1 MRKVI
6 FSLILIFLTSFG
18 TFCKNSPLDS
28 LLNVLDHTIKNKPH
42 YSRVKELRIDSLKLE
57 INNTLDLDLKF
68 KTYDR
73 LFKEYR
79 HYNMDSA
86 LAVGYQKQAIAEKLN
101 NKQYYYSSNLNIAEI
116 LGIMGMYKE
125 ALDIASQIN
134 KPDLTTDQWGYYYH
148 LYHSTYSLLYEN
160 SLSSKVKNYY
170 GSLISH
176 YKDSLLQVNDP
187 QTLGY
192 SMVQNGKL
200 VELGKYNE
208 ALALMN
214 HCYKEYGHN
223 EALIGSLAYGYSDV
237 YEKLGDTD
245 QQKKYLAIS
254 AIADISRAVKGYIA
268 LRKLATLLFQEGDI
282 NRANAYIKCAMEDA
296 TFCKAR
302 FRTLEISETL
312 PIITAAYDIKAK
324 QERASLVKYL
334 ILISILSV
342 ILIISFVYIWQ
353 QLKKLSAAKKSIKKM
368 YNKSVSMNED
378 MHIMNENLN
387 ELNKKL
393 SESNQV
399 KEEYIGSV
407 FNLCSTYI
415 DKMETYRTNINR
427 KLKVGQTAEAIKIT
441 SATLVTDELKEFFR
455 NFDAIFLNLY
465 PNFIEEFNL
474 LLQPD
479 GQIIPKAGDI
489 LTPELRVFALVRLG
503 ISDSS
508 KIASFLHYSPQTVYN
523 YKLKI
528 RSKLSVSKDEFAS
541 KILQIGK

>member
-1 MRKVI
+1 MRKEI
-6 FSLILIFLTSFG
+6 FCLILIFFTSFSA
-18 TFCKNSPLDS
+18 FCRSSQLDS

-42 YSRVKELRIDSLKLE
+42 YSKVKELRIDSLKLE
-57 INNTLDLDLKF
+57 INKTSDLDQKF
-68 KTYDR
+68 KTYNR

-86 LAVGYQKQAIAEKLN
+86 LTVGYKKQAIAERLS
-101 NKQYYYSSNLNIAEI
+101 NKQYYYIANLNIAEI

-125 ALDIASQIN
+125 ALDIATHTN
-134 KPDLTTDQWGYYYH
+134 KLDLIPDQWGYYYH

-160 SLSSKVKNYY
+160 SLSSKEKDYY
-170 GSLISH
+170 GALISH

-187 QTLGY
+187 KSLGY
-192 SMVQNGKL
+192 AMVENGKL
-200 VELGKYNE
+200 VELGKYRE
-208 ALALMN
+208 ALDLMN
-214 HCYKEYGHN
+214 RCYKEYGQN
-223 EALIGSLAYGYSDV
+223 EAFVGSLAYGYSDV
-237 YEKLGDTD
+237 YEKLGDTE

-254 AIADISRAVKGYIA
+254 AIADIRRAVKGYIA

-324 QERASLVKYL
+324 QEKANLVKYL

-342 ILIISFVYIWQ
+342 ILVISFIYIWQ
-353 QLKKLSAAKKSIKKM
+353 QLKKLSVAKKSINKM
-368 YNKSVSMNED
+368 YEESVL
-378 MHIMNENLN
+378 MNENLN

-399 KEEYIGSV
+399 KEEYIGSI

-415 DKMETYRTNINR
+415 NKMETYRTNINR
-427 KLKVGQTAEAIKIT
+427 KLKSGQTADAIKIT
-441 SATLVTDELKEFFR
+441 GLTLVTDELKEFFR
-455 NFDAIFLNLY
+455 SFDAIFLNIY
-465 PNFIEEFNL
+465 PNFIDEFNL
-474 LLQPD
+474 LLHPED
-479 GQIIPKAGDI
+479 RIVPKAGDI

-528 RSKLSVSKDEFAS
+528 RNKLLVSKDEFAS
-541 KILQIGK
+541 KIVQIGK

>member
-1 MRKVI
+1 MRKEI

-18 TFCKNSPLDS
+18 AFSKNPQLDS
-28 LLNVLDHTIKNKPH
+28 LLNVLDQTIKNKPH
-42 YSRVKELRIDSLKLE
+42 YSKVKELRIDSLRLE
-57 INNTLDLDLKF
+57 INKTSDLDLKF
-68 KTYDR
+68 KTYNR

-101 NKQYYYSSNLNIAEI
+101 NKQYYYISNLNIAEI

-134 KPDLTTDQWGYYYH
+134 KADLITDQWGYYYH

-160 SLSSKVKNYY
+160 SLSVKEKNYY
-170 GSLISH
+170 GTLISH

-187 QTLGY
+187 KSLGY
-192 SMVQNGKL
+192 AMVENGKL
-200 VELGKYNE
+200 VELGKYKE
-208 ALALMN
+208 ALDLMN
-214 HCYKEYGHN
+214 RCYKEYGHN
-223 EALIGSLAYGYSDV
+223 QSLVGSLAYGYSDV
-237 YEKLGDTD
+237 YEKLGDTE

-254 AIADISRAVKGYIA
+254 AIGDIRRAVKGYIA

-324 QERASLVKYL
+324 QEKANLVKYL

-342 ILIISFVYIWQ
+342 ILVISFIYIWQ
-353 QLKKLSAAKKSIKKM
+353 QLKRLSVAKRSIKEM
-368 YNKSVSMNED
+368 YEESVSMNED
-378 MHIMNENLN
+378 MRLMNDNLN

-399 KEEYIGSV
+399 KEEYIGSI

-415 DKMETYRTNINR
+415 NKMETYRTNINR
-427 KLKVGQTAEAIKIT
+427 KLKSGQTADAIRIT
-441 SATLVTDELKEFFR
+441 GSTLVPDELKEFFR

-474 LLQPD
+474 LLQPEE
-479 GQIIPKAGDI
+479 QIISKAGDI

-528 RSKLSVSKDEFAS
+528 RNKLSVSKDEFAS